1 MLEMRI
7 AKIFY
12 KRLMAQIKDVL
23 EIEIHDCDICVGK
36 GTGRY
41 VKGIEEFS
49 IASIKHQKLFGLR
62 PITLTVQFL
71 HIFRLRIVL

>member
-1 MLEMRI
+1 M
-7 AKIFY
+7 
-12 KRLMAQIKDVL
+12 KDVL

-49 IASIKHQKLFGLR
+49 IASIKHQKA
-62 PITLTVQFL
+62 
-71 HIFRLRIVL
+71 